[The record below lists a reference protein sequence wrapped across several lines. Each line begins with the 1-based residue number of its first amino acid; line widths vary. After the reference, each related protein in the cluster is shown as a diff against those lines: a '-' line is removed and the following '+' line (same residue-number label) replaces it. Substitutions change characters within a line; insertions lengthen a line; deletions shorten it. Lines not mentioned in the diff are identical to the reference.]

1 MNKNESKYYN
11 TSLLMNQAL
20 VELLYKKDY
29 EYITIKEICKR
40 AGVNRSTFYLH
51 YDNVDDLLLETIENI
66 NKRFLSYFQEDD
78 NTIQNKLND
87 EDKNNLI
94 FIKPEYLLPYL
105 NYIKENVVIFQ
116 VSAKHPYIMQSQKK
130 YNLLKTNVLF
140 PIFSKF
146 NISEKE
152 RKYFSEYYINGVY
165 AIIEEWIKEGC
176 KEEVEF
182 ISNVIIKCVRPIINK
197 DEDKR

>member
-94 FIKPEYLLPYL
+94 FIKPEYLFPYL
-105 NYIKENVVIFQ
+105 NYIKENLVIFQ

-130 YNLLKTNVLF
+130 YNMLKANVLF

-182 ISNVIIKCVRPIINK
+182 ISNIIIKCVRPIINK

>member
-105 NYIKENVVIFQ
+105 NYIKENLVIFQ

-130 YNLLKTNVLF
+130 YNMLKANVLF

-182 ISNVIIKCVRPIINK
+182 ISNIIIKCVRPIINK